1 MPSFGGGSIIF
12 TFRHLVFI
20 ILQLIDNYS
29 VVEIIEKNAFYLLF
43 CKESFELEAE
53 TVFLKFTTWIRFS

>member
-1 MPSFGGGSIIF
+1 MASFGGGNIIF

-29 VVEIIEKNAFYLLF
+29 VVEIIEKNTFYLLV
-43 CKESFELEAE
+43 CKESSELEAE
-53 TVFLKFTTWIRFS
+53 IVFLKFTTWIRFS

>member
-29 VVEIIEKNAFYLLF
+29 VEIIEKGAFYLLV

-53 TVFLKFTTWIRFS
+53 TVLLKFTTWIRFS